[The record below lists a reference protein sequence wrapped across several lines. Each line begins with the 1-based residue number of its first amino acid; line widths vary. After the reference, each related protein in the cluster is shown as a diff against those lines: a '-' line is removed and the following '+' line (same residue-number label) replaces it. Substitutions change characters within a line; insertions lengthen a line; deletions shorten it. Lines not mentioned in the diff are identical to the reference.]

1 MHRAGR
7 SCLRHAHD
15 LVQSGSYYGTRCLQS
30 GYSRCQESRKRIAK
44 DRLRIPSRVYYI
56 FTRGSY
62 YWRQK
67 KLINRVRRLQ
77 GQIDA
82 VEKAIHEEQDCGRVL
97 QLIAAARCAL
107 NSLMAEILEGHIR
120 FHIVNPDGKP
130 KSKQAGAAREL
141 IAVVRTYLK

>member
-1 MHRAGR
+1 
-7 SCLRHAHD
+7 
-15 LVQSGSYYGTRCLQS
+15 
-30 GYSRCQESRKRIAK
+30 
-44 DRLRIPSRVYYI
+44 LRIPSRVYYI

-62 YWRQK
+62 HWSQEEAHQPGAK
-67 KLINRVRRLQ
+67 AP

-82 VEKAIHEEQDCGRVL
+82 VEKAIHKEQDCGKVL
-97 QLIAAARCAL
+97 QLIAAAHGAL

-120 FHIVNPDGKP
+120 FDIVNPDGKP

>member
-1 MHRAGR
+1 MDAEPSTIDCEYPPGVY
-7 SCLRHAHD
+7 CIFLMAHT
-15 LVQSGSYYGTRCLQS
+15 VGH
-30 GYSRCQESRKRIAK
+30 K
-44 DRLRIPSRVYYI
+44 
-56 FTRGSY
+56 
-62 YWRQK
+62 K

-82 VEKAIHEEQDCGRVL
+82 VEKALHEELDCGKVL
-97 QLIAAARCAL
+97 QLIAAARGAL
-107 NSLMAEILEGHIR
+107 NSLMAEILEGHLR

>member
-1 MHRAGR
+1 MHRVSGIRTIPCKGAAIVGR
-7 SCLRHAHD
+7 VGCGLAVVAAKHLAKEPPKTDCAYPPGYITFSLVAHT
-15 LVQSGSYYGTRCLQS
+15 SGG
-30 GYSRCQESRKRIAK
+30 K
-44 DRLRIPSRVYYI
+44 
-56 FTRGSY
+56 
-62 YWRQK
+62 K

-82 VEKAIHEEQDCGRVL
+82 VEKALHEEQDCGKVL
-97 QLIAAARCAL
+97 QLITAARGAL
-107 NSLMAEILEGHIR
+107 NSLMAEILEGHVR

>member
-1 MHRAGR
+1 LDAEPSMIDCVYPPGYTIF
-7 SCLRHAHD
+7 SLVAHTI
-15 LVQSGSYYGTRCLQS
+15 GG
-30 GYSRCQESRKRIAK
+30 K
-44 DRLRIPSRVYYI
+44 
-56 FTRGSY
+56 
-62 YWRQK
+62 K

-82 VEKAIHEEQDCGRVL
+82 VEKALDEEQDCGKVL
-97 QLIAAARCAL
+97 QLIAAARGAL

-141 IAVVRTYLK
+141 IAVVKTYLK

>member
-1 MHRAGR
+1 MVVCGMRAILYKAAAVLGCVACGLAIVAVKNLAKE
-7 SCLRHAHD
+7 SPKTDCAYPPGYIIFSLVAHTI
-15 LVQSGSYYGTRCLQS
+15 GG
-30 GYSRCQESRKRIAK
+30 K
-44 DRLRIPSRVYYI
+44 
-56 FTRGSY
+56 
-62 YWRQK
+62 K

-82 VEKAIHEEQDCGRVL
+82 VEKAIHEEQDCGKVL
-97 QLIAAARCAL
+97 QLIAAARGAL

-141 IAVVRTYLK
+141 IAVVRSYLK

>member
-1 MHRAGR
+1 VGR
-7 SCLRHAHD
+7 VACAPAIVADKNLAKEPPKTDCAYPPGYIIFSLVAHTIGD
-15 LVQSGSYYGTRCLQS
+15 
-30 GYSRCQESRKRIAK
+30 K
-44 DRLRIPSRVYYI
+44 
-56 FTRGSY
+56 
-62 YWRQK
+62 K

-82 VEKAIHEEQDCGRVL
+82 VGKALQEELDCGRVL
-97 QLIAAARCAL
+97 QLIAAARGAL
-107 NSLMAEILEGHIR
+107 NSLVAEILEGHIR